1 MPHPDSATAL
11 RAGRRDERRVL
22 GLLFAV
28 AVLAVVG
35 FCVLGLKGNWEY
47 ALGIRTRKI
56 AAMVV
61 VGYAIAFS
69 SVLFQTVT
77 NNRILTPS
85 IMGFDSLFVL
95 IQTLIVFLFGSLV
108 LTGVDTRLMFA
119 VEVGVMV
126 LFAGVL
132 YRWLF
137 GRRSRDL
144 YVLVLVGIIF
154 GTLFASLA
162 SFVSRL
168 IDPNEFVVLQ
178 DTYFA
183 SFNAVDTDLL
193 ALSAL
198 LVVVV
203 SGYGVRLF
211 RQLDV
216 VSLGRDYAVNLGVDH
231 RAVVNRALIVIAIL
245 VSVSTA
251 LVGPITFLG
260 LLVANLARQL
270 TGSIRHRVLVPA
282 AALISV
288 IALVGGQ
295 LLLEQLF
302 DLDTTLSVV
311 INFVGGAYFIALL
324 IRESRR

>member
-1 MPHPDSATAL
+1 MPVPDSTTAL
-11 RAGRRDERRVL
+11 RAERRGERRVL
-22 GLLFAV
+22 GLLLAV

-47 ALGIRTRKI
+47 ALGVRARKI

-95 IQTLIVFLFGSLV
+95 IQTLIVFLFGALV
-108 LTGVDTRLMFA
+108 LTRLDGRLMFA
-119 VEVGVMV
+119 VEVGAMV
-126 LFAGVL
+126 LFAGAL

-154 GTLFASLA
+154 GTLFASLS
-162 SFVSRL
+162 SFISRL

-183 SFNAVDTDLL
+183 SFNAVDTELL

-198 LVVVV
+198 LIVAV
-203 SGYGVRLF
+203 SGYGARLF

-216 VSLGRDYAVNLGVDH
+216 EALGRDYAVNLGVDH
-231 RAVVNRALIVIAIL
+231 RAVVNRALIVIAVL
-245 VSVSTA
+245 VAVSTA

-270 TGSIRHRVLVPA
+270 TGSVRHRVLVPA

-295 LLLEQLF
+295 LVLEQLF
-302 DLDTTLSVV
+302 GLDTTLSLV